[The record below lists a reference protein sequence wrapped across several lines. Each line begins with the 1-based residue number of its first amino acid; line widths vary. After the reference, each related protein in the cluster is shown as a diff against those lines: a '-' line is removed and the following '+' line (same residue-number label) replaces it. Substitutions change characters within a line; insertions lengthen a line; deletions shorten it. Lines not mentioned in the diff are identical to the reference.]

1 MRQVNYLD
9 EIRALRVQIDNLEN
23 LLTQR
28 ERTVKNSL
36 VGDTLDDGSIIIKKD
51 AGMAI
56 LMSPRS
62 TEFVDTW
69 ETKTN
74 GSDIK
79 YKFQLAGLKIN
90 GWFLPSVDILQ
101 LAWDKC
107 GKTEFSPGF
116 FYWSSTEVTEQSA
129 ASLRGGVG
137 DQYTRDKK
145 HFCIYRLFKCVL
157 YDND

>member
-1 MRQVNYLD
+1 MSQANYLD

-56 LMSPRS
+56 LMSPSS
-62 TEFVDTW
+62 TEFIDSWVV
-69 ETKTN
+69 
-74 GSDIK
+74 IK
-79 YKFQLAGLKIN
+79 SNVKSKFQEAGLKAN
-90 GWFLPSVDILQ
+90 EWFIPSADILQ

-107 GKTEFSPGF
+107 GAKEFSTGC
-116 FYWSSTEVTEQSA
+116 FYWTSTELTEQSA
-129 ASLRGGVG
+129 VSLLAGVG
-137 DQYTRDKK
+137 NQHTQDKK
-145 HFCIYRLFKCVL
+145 CLCIHRLFKFVL